1 MAERDFLGVGWQF
14 PIGVGSGPDGKVR
27 IRLSTYDRAVKE
39 SIRIILGTA
48 RGERLMRPDFGCDL
62 NRLVFA
68 QNNTSTAGLAMFY
81 VRESLEKYEPRIELL
96 AVDANPD
103 SDDPARMLIN
113 IDYRIV
119 ATDTKQNLVYPFYL
133 GRES

>member
-1 MAERDFLGVGWQF
+1 MVDRNYLGVGWQF
-14 PIGVGSGPDGKVR
+14 PIGVGSDSDGKVR
-27 IRLSTYDRAVKE
+27 IRLSAYERSVTE

-62 NRLVFA
+62 NRLVFSP
-68 QNNTSTAGLAMFY
+68 NNTSTTGLAIFY
-81 VRESLEKYEPRIELL
+81 VRESLQKYEPRIELL

-103 SDDPARMLIN
+103 SEDPTRMLIS

-133 GRES
+133 GKG